1 MQTLPLTRIRFV
13 VHLFPLGRH
22 GRKWEYNIK
31 MELQEIGCDGMD
43 WIDLAEDRDRLRALV
58 MAAINLRVP
67 YSLGNILIS

>member
-1 MQTLPLTRIRFV
+1 
-13 VHLFPLGRH
+13 
-22 GRKWEYNIK
+22 

>member
-1 MQTLPLTRIRFV
+1 

-22 GRKWEYNIK
+22 GRKWEDNIK